1 MQNSIKF
8 IFLLFF
14 TTLLSAFTGGPDNI
28 QPVND
33 FELNK
38 YTGTWYEIARLDH
51 SFERGL
57 EGITAQYSVN
67 SDGTVKV
74 INRGYNTS
82 DKKWEQAEGKA
93 KFAGKNDIGHLEV
106 SFFGPFYSS
115 YVIFELDKQ
124 NYQYAYITGY
134 NKEYLWFLS
143 RTPTVTKEQLDDFK
157 NTARQYGFK
166 TDELI
171 FVEHEGM

>member
-14 TTLLSAFTGGPDNI
+14 TTLLSACTGVPDNI

-67 SDGTVKV
+67 SDGAVKV

-82 DKKWEQAEGKA
+82 DKKWEQA
-93 KFAGKNDIGHLEV
+93 
-106 SFFGPFYSS
+106 
-115 YVIFELDKQ
+115 
-124 NYQYAYITGY
+124 
-134 NKEYLWFLS
+134 
-143 RTPTVTKEQLDDFK
+143 
-157 NTARQYGFK
+157 
-166 TDELI
+166 
-171 FVEHEGM
+171 